1 MYHARNE
8 ERLSKRPWW
17 VTRKERGTLAAV
29 NEALVAEGLTLHPT
43 KGFRKISTVRSLI
56 SVITNAQKSGR
67 MGVGVNIP
75 KSKSISDPRNH
86 LKFLIKGYI

>member
-1 MYHARNE
+1 MYNSRTSA
-8 ERLSKRPWW
+8 RLSKRPWW
-17 VTRKERGTLAAV
+17 TTRKDRGTLAAV
-29 NEALVAEGLTLHPT
+29 NEGLVAKGLTLHPT
-43 KGFRKISTVRSLI
+43 KGFRLISTQRFLI

-75 KSKSISDPRNH
+75 RSKSISDPRNH